1 MENLKTLVLNADFK
15 PLSNLPLSLYTW
27 QQTVTSVIR
36 ERVIPIHYYDGI
48 WIRSPSYTMQ
58 LPSVVALKD
67 YVKTKD
73 TVTFNRYNIYLRDD
87 FTCQYCEEKFQTTD
101 LTFDHMIPKYL
112 GGVSSWDNIVTSC
125 RTCNQKKGNKL
136 CEEAGMFP
144 KVKPYEP
151 SKYKLSKGLN
161 SRYEDLHHSWE
172 DFLYWDSD
180 LE

>member
-1 MENLKTLVLNADFK
+1 
-15 PLSNLPLSLYTW
+15 
-27 QQTVTSVIR
+27 
-36 ERVIPIHYYDGI
+36 
-48 WIRSPSYTMQ
+48 MQ

-144 KVKPYEP
+144 KVKPDEP